1 MLQPPVFAASPGTV
15 TGMADKSPLD
25 FFRLLFDEHIMRL
38 IHAETLRYV
47 EQYMVR
53 EEGHLQEHPQARAHM
68 WQRYPLLP
76 KELDVFLALLIAM
89 GICGL
94 PALR

>member
-15 TGMADKSPLD
+15 AGMGDKSPLD
-25 FFRLLFDEHIMRL
+25 FFRLLFDEDIMRL
-38 IHAETLRYV
+38 LHTETLRYA

-53 EEGHLQEHPQARAHM
+53 EKDHLQEHPQARAHM
-68 WQRYPLLP
+68 WRRSPLLP

-94 PALR
+94 PTLR